1 MTEEKKKPK
10 RAKAVTMTQ
19 RSRKYLEKQGYQVA
33 LVERSVNAPR
43 FFKGA
48 PTGEVFRN
56 KFDAFGFADL
66 VAVKP
71 DVIGTLYIQTTSA
84 DNQAARCQKVFDAK
98 ATRAILQSQNRI
110 TVHGWRKKGA
120 RGQKKTWQVNIFN
133 FRLQGGNQ
141 GEIVYE
147 TNAIANIEDSG
158 DEEKTLFSEE
168 DDF

>member
-1 MTEEKKKPK
+1 MTENKKPK

-19 RSRKYLEKQGYQVA
+19 RSRKYLERLGYQVA

-84 DNQAARCQKVFDAK
+84 GNQSARREKILECK

-110 TVHGWRKKGA
+110 TVHGWAKKGA
-120 RGQKKTWQVNIFN
+120 RGQPKKWNVNIFN
-133 FRLQGGNQ
+133 LRLHGGNS
-141 GEIVYE
+141 GELLFEPEGV
-147 TNAIANIEDSG
+147 AKVDDGG
-158 DEEKTLFSEE
+158 DEEETLFSEK